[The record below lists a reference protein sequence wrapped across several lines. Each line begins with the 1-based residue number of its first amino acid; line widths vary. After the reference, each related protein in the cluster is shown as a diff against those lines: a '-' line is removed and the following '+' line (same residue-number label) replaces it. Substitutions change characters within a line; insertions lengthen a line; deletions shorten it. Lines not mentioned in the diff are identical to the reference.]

1 MDVCRLGLVMTV
13 ALVTR
18 TKLLYTLKSNP
29 AVTEMRWVTGHG
41 CTASVCNEPLR
52 PTQPP
57 TLSGQEMSACQGAVA
72 AMRHGSTHGLKA
84 YKEGRLAPRLHS
96 LRNMAPFTFFTCIVS
111 KALKID
117 SSASSRFQWTEWT
130 VHWTYVYLLLD
141 TDMQKDYAVLWCRS
155 VFFFLEY
162 QTSSSAAAERP
173 REPLSQLKSCQL
185 LHNCTK
191 NHIWLEGLPFHAV

>member
-1 MDVCRLGLVMTV
+1 MFAFVPSTSLFLSCPTYATSAFTLKLHINQTAIHNSRFLQLVAYAVNHNPSLKIERSMCRFMSMDVCRLGLVMTV

-117 SSASSRFQWTEWT
+117 SSASSRFQ
-130 VHWTYVYLLLD
+130 
-141 TDMQKDYAVLWCRS
+141 
-155 VFFFLEY
+155 
-162 QTSSSAAAERP
+162 
-173 REPLSQLKSCQL
+173 
-185 LHNCTK
+185 
-191 NHIWLEGLPFHAV
+191 